1 MGETQTVLLSQK
13 QIEQKINRIAY
24 QVYEDNV
31 EETEIVIAGIVKSG
45 YVLAC
50 KIDAV
55 LKKISPITTRLVE
68 VAIDKHSHHQ
78 KEIKLSIDQSGLQG
92 QTVILVD
99 DVMDSGKT
107 MMYALKPFLQADIKK
122 IRIAVLVDRNHKK
135 YPVTADFVGIRLA
148 TTMQEHITAILGE
161 EQESVFL
168 S

>member
-1 MGETQTVLLSQK
+1 MGDIQTVLLSQK

-31 EETEIVIAGIVKSG
+31 EETELVIAGIVQSG
-45 YVLAC
+45 FVLAR

-55 LKKISPITTRLVE
+55 LKKISPLKTRLVE
-68 VAIDKHSHHQ
+68 VSIDKHSHHQ
-78 KEIKLSIDQSGLQG
+78 KEIKLSIPQSELQG
-92 QTVILVD
+92 KTVILVD

-107 MMYALKPFLQADIKK
+107 MIYSLKPFLQADIKK
-122 IRIAVLVDRNHKK
+122 IRIAVLVDRNHKR

-148 TTMQEHITAILGE
+148 TTMQEHITAILDE
-161 EQESVFL
+161 DQETVFL